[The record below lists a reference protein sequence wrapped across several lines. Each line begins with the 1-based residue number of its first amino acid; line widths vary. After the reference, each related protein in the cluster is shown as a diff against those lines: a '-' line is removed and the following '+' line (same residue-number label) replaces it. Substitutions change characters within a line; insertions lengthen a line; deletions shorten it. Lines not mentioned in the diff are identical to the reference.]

1 MASRMTG
8 TLATGIQIDGILA
21 RAQRLCEP
29 ALHEAVNAMPEP
41 LRHMGLYHFG
51 WSDREGNPTNSG
63 WGKGLRSA
71 LAFASATACGAEA
84 AAALSAAVAVEL
96 LHNFTLVHDDVMDG
110 DRLRRGRATVW
121 DVWGA
126 PAAICLGDALHAMAV
141 RVLAGDRD
149 AEIADAAVSRLELA
163 AVHVC
168 GGQCQDCAFE
178 ARGHVGIDD
187 YLTMATAKTGVL
199 MGCACALG
207 ALCAAGETA
216 PLDAFD
222 TFGRDIGL
230 AFQITDDILGIWGNP
245 ARTGKSVGADLM
257 RRKRSF
263 PILTAMESGTSAGQ
277 ELSRLFR
284 SSAPISQAHATRL
297 ARLMESEGCLQRC
310 ERHADALV
318 RTAVSAL
325 PGDVI
330 STDLA
335 ALAQF
340 VVHRTR

>member
-1 MASRMTG
+1 
-8 TLATGIQIDGILA
+8 
-21 RAQRLCEP
+21 
-29 ALHEAVNAMPEP
+29 
-41 LRHMGLYHFG
+41 MGLYHFG

-63 WGKGLRSA
+63 WGKGFRSA

-84 AAALSAAVAVEL
+84 AAALPAAVAVEL

-149 AEIADAAVSRLELA
+149 ADIADAAVSRLELA

-168 GGQCQDCAFE
+168 RGQCQDCAFE
-178 ARGHVGIDD
+178 AGGHVEIDD
-187 YLTMATAKTGVL
+187 YLTMAAAKTGVL

-207 ALCAAGETA
+207 ALFAAGASA
-216 PLDAFD
+216 PLAAFE
-222 TFGRDIGL
+222 TFGRDIGV
-230 AFQITDDILGIWGNP
+230 AFQITDDILGIWGDP
-245 ARTGKSVGADLM
+245 ARTGKAVGADVM

-263 PILTAMESGTSAGQ
+263 PILLALESETAAGQ
-277 ELSRLFR
+277 ELSRLYHGT
-284 SSAPISQAHATRL
+284 APISPAHATRL

-310 ERHADALV
+310 ERRADMLV

-325 PGDVI
+325 PGDAVN
-330 STDLA
+330 TDLA
-335 ALAQF
+335 ALAHS

>member
-1 MASRMTG
+1 MTG

-21 RAQRLCEP
+21 RARRLCEP
-29 ALHEAVNAMPEP
+29 ALREAVNAMPEP
-41 LRHMGLYHFG
+41 LRRMGLYQFG
-51 WSDREGNPTNSG
+51 WADREGKPTHSG
-63 WGKGLRSA
+63 WGKGFRSA

-84 AAALSAAVAVEL
+84 AAALPAAVAVEL

-121 DVWGA
+121 DIWGA

-141 RVLAGDRD
+141 RVLAGDRH
-149 AEIADAAVSRLELA
+149 AEIAEAAVSRLELA

-168 GGQCQDCAFE
+168 RGQCQDCAFE
-178 ARGHVGIDD
+178 AGGHVGIDD

-207 ALCAAGETA
+207 ALSAVGETA

-245 ARTGKSVGADLM
+245 ARTGKAVGADLM

-263 PILTAMESGTSAGQ
+263 PILTAMESETSAGQ

-284 SSAPISQAHATRL
+284 GSAPISQAHATRL
-297 ARLMESEGCLQRC
+297 ARLMESEGCLRRC
-310 ERHADALV
+310 ERHADTLV

-335 ALAQF
+335 ALAHS